1 MSLLT
6 ESELRGELKRL
17 AQAHSRLVTLKSRI
31 IDQEGQQL
39 WERAASELECIE
51 PKTRLA
57 LAITEE
63 GQRNRMRGKYHA

>member
-6 ESELRGELKRL
+6 ANELREELKRL
-17 AQAHSRLVTLKSRI
+17 AQVQSRLVTLKLRI
-31 IDQEGQQL
+31 SNQEGQQL
-39 WERAASELECIE
+39 WEQAASELERIE
-51 PKTRLA
+51 LETRLA